1 MEFQK
6 FEIKKNV
13 NLYYV
18 PTLKFKTNSIS
29 IYIERPLLKDE
40 CTKNALIA
48 SMLRRSS
55 PKFPTS
61 KELAVHLEELY
72 NAMFSTVV
80 QKIAERQIISIRLQ
94 YINEKFIDDDINLSD
109 SILDLI
115 NDAVLCQ
122 KSFNKEY
129 LKQEKENLKQL
140 ILSDINDK
148 RLYASKKCT
157 EIMCKDE
164 PYGISKN
171 GYIEDIDKIDSDS
184 LFNHYKNVILKSP
197 VEIFVNGD
205 ADIMALKNKFERMFN
220 NIEVTETL
228 APPADVK
235 KEVDEIK
242 TVTEE
247 QPVAQ
252 GKLSMG
258 FRTNVFMTDSN
269 YPALMIYN
277 AVLGCGIYSKLFNN
291 VREKL
296 SLCYYASSS
305 IDHLKGIMKINSG
318 IEVKNF
324 KKAYDEI
331 LVQIKDIEEGKI
343 SDMEMSAAILGTVN
357 SLKSLTDSSFLLND
371 YYMGKIIS
379 GKIIGIYE
387 LVDAL
392 KNITKEQVI
401 AVSKKIHLDTVF
413 FLKGCEK

>member
-1 MEFQK
+1 
-6 FEIKKNV
+6 
-13 NLYYV
+13 
-18 PTLKFKTNSIS
+18 
-29 IYIERPLLKDE
+29 
-40 CTKNALIA
+40 
-48 SMLRRSS
+48 
-55 PKFPTS
+55 
-61 KELAVHLEELY
+61 
-72 NAMFSTVV
+72 
-80 QKIAERQIISIRLQ
+80 
-94 YINEKFIDDDINLSD
+94 
-109 SILDLI
+109 
-115 NDAVLCQ
+115 
-122 KSFNKEY
+122 
-129 LKQEKENLKQL
+129 
-140 ILSDINDK
+140 
-148 RLYASKKCT
+148 
-157 EIMCKDE
+157 MCKDE